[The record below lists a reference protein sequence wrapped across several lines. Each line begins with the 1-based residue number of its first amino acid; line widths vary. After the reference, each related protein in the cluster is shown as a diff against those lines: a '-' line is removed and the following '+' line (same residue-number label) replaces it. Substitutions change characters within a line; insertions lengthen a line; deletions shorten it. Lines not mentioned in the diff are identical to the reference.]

1 MQKLVAF
8 YTHLLH
14 EHLEDYNGIKGRLR
28 LLSTSRLIAFVGTL
42 LMIYFFREDAKL
54 AAIFSVIGMGLF
66 LFLVRYYEDTKT
78 KFRLVHALVKINGRE
93 LKVLKHE
100 YQELPNGETYLD
112 DQHAYSHDMDLFG
125 QGSFFQYLNRTQ
137 LVEGEDMLAQ
147 LLTSNNVESIGAK
160 QETIDELAQKPE
172 WRQHF
177 SAHASLIVQQMPIDG
192 VIKWLQSYSSFV
204 PKVMRYLPLLF
215 LLTTLILIIGNI
227 WGGWSLNFLFY
238 WILVGLGI
246 SASYLG
252 SIRRLADT
260 SDRVK
265 SIFKQY
271 FKLLEIIEGKE
282 FEAPQLR
289 YQQQRLKVEGEKA
302 SEAIG
307 RFSRLLNT
315 MDYNHN
321 MFYIFF
327 GNGCFLGALWTAY
340 HIEVWI
346 KKHKDSVKEW
356 FDVIAFFEAHNSLGN
371 FSFNHPL
378 YTYPVL
384 TNGPEV
390 LACKA
395 LGHPLIPAEKNIRN
409 DFRIND
415 ENFFI
420 ITGSNMAGKSTFL
433 RSVGLCMI
441 MANLGLPVYAE
452 ECMYSPRKLI
462 TSMRSID
469 SLYKGDSYFLSELK
483 RLKKVVQSVQ
493 QEAYFVLLDEILKG
507 TNSHDKA
514 AGSRKFLARLVRA
527 NATGLI
533 ATHDLSLCAAANEYS
548 NVWNYHLDATIEND
562 ELSFDYKLKEGV
574 SKTMN
579 ASFLLKKMDLI

>member
-1 MQKLVAF
+1 MQKLVEF
-8 YTHLLH
+8 YTQLLNKYLG
-14 EHLEDYNGIKGRLR
+14 EYDTIKRKLR
-28 LLSTSRLIAFVGTL
+28 LLSTSRLVAFLSTL
-42 LMIYFFREDAKL
+42 LLIYFFRENVKW
-54 AAIFSVIGMGLF
+54 AAFFSVAGMGLF
-66 LFLVRYYEDTKT
+66 LFLVRYYEDTKA
-78 KFRLVHALVKINGRE
+78 KFRLVHALVKINERE

-100 YQELPNGETYLD
+100 YQKFPNGETYLD
-112 DQHAYSHDMDLFG
+112 DQHAYGHDMDLFG

-160 QETIDELAQKPE
+160 QETIDELAQKSE

-177 SAHASLIVQQMPIDG
+177 SAHASLIEQQVPIDG
-192 VIKWLQSYSSFV
+192 VIKWLQSYRSFV
-204 PKVMRYLPLLF
+204 PKTMRYLPWLF
-215 LLTTLILIIGNI
+215 LLITLFLIVKTI
-227 WGGWSLNFLFY
+227 WGGWSLNFLLY

-271 FKLLEIIEGKE
+271 FKLLEIIEERE

-307 RFSRLLNT
+307 RFSRWLNT
-315 MDYNHN
+315 MDYNNN

-327 GNGCFLGALWTAY
+327 GNGCFLAALWTTY

-346 KKHKDSVKEW
+346 RKHKDRVKEW

-409 DFRIND
+409 DFDIND

-433 RSVGLCMI
+433 RSVGLCMV
-441 MANLGLPVYAE
+441 MANLGLPVYAN
-452 ECMYSPRKLI
+452 ECVYSPRKLI

-469 SLYKGDSYFLSELK
+469 SLYTGDSYFFSELK
-483 RLKKVVQSVQ
+483 RLKKVVQCV
-493 QEAYFVLLDEILKG
+493 ERDTYFVLLDEILKG

-514 AGSRKFLARLVRA
+514 TGSRKFLARLVKA
-527 NATGLI
+527 KATGLI
-533 ATHDLSLCAAANEYS
+533 ATHDLSLCEAAHEYP